1 VLDDIPA
8 IDINSNEAL
17 LISSGQRIYK
27 EDIELVE
34 GKNYKEAFITSDG
47 TPIALAKLEGRYIF
61 PFRVFNN

>member
-1 VLDDIPA
+1 MKPGTKNSYKSLSDI
-8 IDINSNEAL
+8 S
-17 LISSGQRIYK
+17 
-27 EDIELVE
+27 VE